1 MSMHSDHHHH
11 HWYDFDA
18 VTWQTAAVAIG
29 LLALAAFVTWFNMS
43 SQSLQVMSQSLPI
56 P

>member
-1 MSMHSDHHHH
+1 MSMHRDHHSH

-18 VTWQTAAVAIG
+18 AAWQTTAIAIG
-29 LLALAAFVTWFNMS
+29 LLALAGFVTWLNTS